1 MYFTIYFN
9 ALIALTLSLP
19 ITLFFLH
26 GYEVIFFDKF
36 QIPHFFHIFA
46 PLFIVFFGILL
57 ISTRGPL
64 RIYEMSTWW
73 VPFLWNEGFSKKF
86 SFIQFCV
93 SELSFIMCVPW
104 QCKLQVGTWSV
115 ASVIMSAKWANK
127 VVIGLSTSEEMGS

>member
-1 MYFTIYFN
+1 MAIVYFTIYFN

-57 ISTRGPL
+57 ISTRGSL

-73 VPFLWNEGFSKKF
+73 VSYEMRFFKKVLLF
-86 SFIQFCV
+86 TIYV

-104 QCKLQVGTWSV
+104 QYKLY
-115 ASVIMSAKWANK
+115 KW
-127 VVIGLSTSEEMGS
+127 VHGL